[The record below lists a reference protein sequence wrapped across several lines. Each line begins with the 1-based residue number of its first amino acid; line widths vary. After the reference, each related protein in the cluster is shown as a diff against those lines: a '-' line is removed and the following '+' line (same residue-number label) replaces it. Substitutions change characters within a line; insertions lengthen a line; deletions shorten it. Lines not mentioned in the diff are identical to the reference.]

1 MKNVIIISI
10 LIFFTSCTKI
20 LMRASG
26 FKTPRY
32 ESEERIS
39 SFAKSNDIH
48 ENKIVLLNDSIEQ
61 KKALKL
67 FSNSPGIIIADPEF
81 NRLDFQNKKENCSAP
96 VENLLMSL
104 CDIQSN
110 AIYYTDSNL
119 IAFKKSKA
127 FYKTSQN
134 KSSSAHY
141 IFFLWNTSMGKN
153 IKKIKAWENILIEHA
168 NCNYQTYWINCDYM
182 ADWYNF
188 KPGKKIRYKLERK

>member
-1 MKNVIIISI
+1 
-10 LIFFTSCTKI
+10 
-20 LMRASG
+20 MRTSG

-39 SFAKSNDIH
+39 SFAKSNDID

-67 FSNSPGIIIADPEF
+67 FSNSPGIIIADSVF

-104 CDIQSN
+104 CDIQSD
-110 AIYYTDSNL
+110 AIYYADSNL

-153 IKKIKAWENILIEHA
+153 IEKIKDWESILTEHA
-168 NCNYQTYWINCDYM
+168 ECNYQTYWINCDYM
-182 ADWYNF
+182 ADWFSF
-188 KPGKKIRYKLERK
+188 KPGKKIRYKVDRK

>member
-1 MKNVIIISI
+1 
-10 LIFFTSCTKI
+10 
-20 LMRASG
+20 MRTSG

-39 SFAKSNDIH
+39 SFAKSNDID
-48 ENKIVLLNDSIEQ
+48 ENKIVFLNDSIEQ

-67 FSNSPGIIIADPEF
+67 FSNSPGIIIADSAW

-110 AIYYTDSNL
+110 AIYYIDSNL
-119 IAFKKSKA
+119 IAFLKSKA
-127 FYKTSQN
+127 FYKTCQS
-134 KSSSAHY
+134 KTSSAHY

-153 IKKIKAWENILIEHA
+153 IKKIKDWELILTKHA
-168 NCNYQTYWINCDYM
+168 NCRYQTYWINCDFM
-182 ADWYNF
+182 ADWYGV
-188 KPGKKIRYKLERK
+188 KPGKKIRYQLERK